1 MEKRFDYKGT
11 GAGLFGN
18 LFVGVLLTIITLGI
32 YLPWFVVK
40 LYKYVLENTIM
51 KVGGS
56 EVRFD
61 FRGSGAE
68 LFGTW
73 IIGVILSII
82 TLGIYYSWFVVSVSK
97 FFAANVVARDA
108 DGREYTGTFNG
119 TGGALFGTMFVG
131 TLLTII
137 TLGIYCPWFC
147 INLARYFAGNMVI
160 MHNGSAV
167 GTFKF
172 DGAGGT
178 LFGKIFVGV
187 ILSVITFGIYFS
199 WFIVD
204 MAKYFAQETTV
215 EFNGVVNR
223 FRFEGTGVKLFV
235 INLIG
240 TILSGLTFGIYWF
253 WFMTNQLKFKM
264 ENMVVV
270 GPGE

>member
-32 YLPWFVVK
+32 YLPWFIVK
-40 LYKYVLENTIM
+40 LYKYILENTTF
-51 KVGGS
+51 KVGGN

-68 LFGTW
+68 LFGIW
-73 IIGVILSII
+73 IIGAILSVI
-82 TLGIYYSWFVVSVSK
+82 TIGIYYSWFLVNLSK
-97 FFAANVVARDA
+97 FFAANVVGRDA
-108 DGREYTGTFNG
+108 DGREYVGAFNG
-119 TGGALFGTMFVG
+119 SGGALFGTLFVG

-147 INLARYFAGNMVI
+147 VNLTRYFAGNYVI
-160 MHNGSAV
+160 MHSGSAV

-178 LFGKIFVGV
+178 LFGKVFVGV
-187 ILSVITFGIYFS
+187 ILTVITIGIYGA
-199 WFIVD
+199 WFTVD
-204 MAKYFAQETTV
+204 LIKYFCQETTV
-215 EFNGVVNR
+215 VFNGVVNR
-223 FRFEGTGVKLFV
+223 FRFDGTGAKLFV

-240 TILSGLTFGIYWF
+240 AILSGLTLGIYWF

-270 GPGE
+270 GQD